1 MQLLCN
7 AKVRCP
13 EDKVGVSVM
22 KFATRT
28 LVVEMQTVSCAD
40 HSVFVS
46 YKNTALVNNIHH

>member
-1 MQLLCN
+1 MLCN